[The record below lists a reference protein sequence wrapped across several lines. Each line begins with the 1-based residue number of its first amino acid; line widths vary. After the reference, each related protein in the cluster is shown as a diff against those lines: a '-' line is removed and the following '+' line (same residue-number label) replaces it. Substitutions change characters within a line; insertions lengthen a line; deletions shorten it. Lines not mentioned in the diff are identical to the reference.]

1 MATTDPLV
9 FNDNG
14 TIDITFDS
22 ATRVHLKCPRLR
34 DYRLLR
40 NDINERL
47 AGILEQRKK
56 VITGEASTDEQSDF
70 LASHDVMVTGWI
82 ELVLD
87 TMVPDAPVPDVDEWP
102 AWLSNSKLPTKF
114 MTHWQNAPFVSGN

>member
-1 MATTDPLV
+1 MDDPIR
-9 FNDNG
+9 FNADG
-14 TIDITFDS
+14 TIDIVFDD
-22 ATRVHLKCPRLR
+22 TTTIHIKCPRLR

-56 VITGEASTDEQSDF
+56 VITGDASTDEQSDF

-87 TMVPDAPVPDVDEWP
+87 MMVPDDSVPAVDDWP
-102 AWLSNSKLPTKF
+102 AWLSNSTLPAKF
-114 MTHWQNAPFVSGN
+114 MSHWQTAPFVSGN